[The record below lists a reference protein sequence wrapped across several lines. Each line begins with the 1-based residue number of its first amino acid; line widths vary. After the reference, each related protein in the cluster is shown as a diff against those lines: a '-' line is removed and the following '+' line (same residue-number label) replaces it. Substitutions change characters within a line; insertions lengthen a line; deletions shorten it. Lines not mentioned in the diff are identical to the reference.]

1 MKPRYV
7 FLIFSILV
15 TIFVIILIMIKG
27 HPPDKVSFDSLMEV
41 FESVLHHIDKTGHIL
56 TSVTDQEEMQIGD
69 GIADEVSRNFSFI
82 QDKDVYLTKYIIKV
96 GREITRNVKRE
107 NIIYKFHVVEDDYD
121 LNAFALPG
129 GHVYITTGLLKA
141 LKSEAEL
148 TWVLG
153 HEITHIDAKHC
164 IEAIQYKIAVE
175 KIVGA
180 NIDTFIDIGYR
191 IFLTPGYSE
200 FNEREADKGGVYL
213 AYLNNYHP
221 LAAIS
226 ALEGL
231 KDYKSSKS
239 NYEPI
244 TPIGDTI
251 QAAGKVLGRYFNT
264 HPPIQNRME
273 YINKYIAESKLIN
286 GKRKFYIGKKNYN
299 EKKSYKETFYPD
311 ELKNEYVLTD

>member
-69 GIADEVSRNFSFI
+69 GIADEVSKNFSFI

-180 NIDTFIDIGYR
+180 NIDTFI
-191 IFLTPGYSE
+191 
-200 FNEREADKGGVYL
+200 ER
-213 AYLNNYHP
+213 
-221 LAAIS
+221 
-226 ALEGL
+226 
-231 KDYKSSKS
+231 
-239 NYEPI
+239 
-244 TPIGDTI
+244 
-251 QAAGKVLGRYFNT
+251 
-264 HPPIQNRME
+264 
-273 YINKYIAESKLIN
+273 
-286 GKRKFYIGKKNYN
+286 
-299 EKKSYKETFYPD
+299 
-311 ELKNEYVLTD
+311 